1 MNKIKNVDGFVWI
14 IVTEKAKDIF
24 NSGIFELYALYED
37 GSESLIDSI
46 EDLNEAIEGGLD
58 IAIEGGYMKA
68 EALSFKHEDKDVNIV
83 VYVEEPDYWTTID
96 GYDVHYCED
105 YNEICVYL
113 AADYTKTIYSRPI
126 KSN

>member
-1 MNKIKNVDGFVWI
+1 MNKIKNVDGFMWL
-14 IVTEKAKDIF
+14 IVTSKAKEVF
-24 NSGIFELYALYED
+24 TSGLFEVYALYED
-37 GSESLIDSI
+37 GIESLIDSI
-46 EDLNEAIEGGLD
+46 EDLTEAMEGGLD

-68 EALSFKHEDKDVNIV
+68 EALSFKHEDKNVNIV
-83 VYVEEPDYWTTID
+83 VYVEESDYWTTVD

-113 AADYTKTIYSRPI
+113 CGEHPKTIYSRPI